1 MTTTLIEPGGAAGLA
16 AGAKAEAL
24 TKAGQGAWHDSWVVA
39 FGPDVDHLASADP
52 SCRWRAPHTA
62 LAVKGMEGSDLRL
75 ADDGRFAVLF
85 AGALTNARELQPGA
99 TQDDAARIALKM
111 VTARGAEGFSALRGP
126 FAVIAWDRRSGT
138 LLVGRDQGGLEPIFY
153 ARAGRGWL
161 LARSPDVLASQPC
174 VSSDPDPV
182 ALSEWLLG
190 WFPAVEDTTY
200 RAVKR
205 VPPGSA
211 MTFREGDATVR
222 RYWDPFPEGQ
232 PVDWLNEQDL
242 EAFEPVFARA
252 VSRSI
257 GELAPAIFLSG
268 GLDSISVALTATDLA
283 QALGMPPPLALS
295 LVFPDEASTEEP
307 IQVGVAAQLGL
318 EQSLVPFAEAVG
330 PRGLLG
336 EALALSAAYP
346 QPVWNMWA
354 PAYMPLARLAA
365 ARGRGVILTGRGGD
379 EWMTISPY
387 LLADQ
392 LKRGDFIGAVRLIR
406 MRQRSNSLSGMGN
419 AARLVW
425 RTAGRPLASAAL
437 DAIAPAT
444 WHRRRR
450 RRLLSERPDW
460 VAPDPAVRRAMD
472 DRIERWIDPARP
484 AGGFYQR
491 ESRTALRHPAV
502 THDLEETQEFGRR
515 HGLRVMHPFWD
526 VDLIELL
533 HRVPPHLLMMD
544 GRAKW
549 MLRRKIG
556 QRLPGLGLERRG
568 KTSAAHVFRGLLQ
581 REAPPAWARLGG
593 APALERMGVVRTAD
607 LAQGGQGRG
616 LIERTGGAGRLY
628 TLLNLEAWVQPR
640 V

>member
-1 MTTTLIEPGGAAGLA
+1 MTTTLSEPRLRQGGQAV
-16 AGAKAEAL
+16 
-24 TKAGQGAWHDSWVVA
+24 WHDGWLVA
-39 FGPDVDHLASADP
+39 FGPDVDHLASPEP
-52 SCRWRAPHTA
+52 SCRWRSSHSAF
-62 LAVKGMEGSDLRL
+62 AVARLEGSDLRL
-75 ADDGRFAVLF
+75 ADDEQFVVVF
-85 AGALTNARELQPGA
+85 AGLLTNAAELQPGA
-99 TQDDAARIALKM
+99 TQDDAARIALRLVKS
-111 VTARGAEGFSALRGP
+111 RGAEGFSALRGP
-126 FAVIAWDRRSGT
+126 FAVIAWDRLAGT

-161 LARSPDVLASQPC
+161 LSRSPDVLASQPG

-211 MTFREGDATVR
+211 VTYRGGDATAR
-222 RYWDPFPEGQ
+222 RYWDPFPEGE
-232 PVDWLNEQDL
+232 PVEWLREQDL
-242 EAFEPVFARA
+242 EAFEPCFAQA

-257 GELAPAIFLSG
+257 GNLAPAIFLSG
-268 GLDSISVALTATDLA
+268 GLDSISVAVTASDLA
-283 QALGMPPPLALS
+283 GTNGTQTPLALS
-295 LVFPDEASTEEP
+295 LVFPDKASTEEP
-307 IQVGVAAQLGL
+307 IQKGVAARLGL
-318 EQSLVPFAEAVG
+318 EQALVPFAEAVG

-379 EWMTISPY
+379 EWLTISPY

-392 LKRGDFIGAVRLIR
+392 LKRGDIVGAVRLIR
-406 MRQRSNSLSGMGN
+406 MRQQSNSLVGWRA

-437 DAIAPAT
+437 DAIAPAL
-444 WHRRRR
+444 WHQRRR

-472 DRIERWIDPARP
+472 ERIERWIDPARP
-484 AGGFYQR
+484 VGGFYQR
-491 ESRTALRHPAV
+491 ESLTALRHPAV
-502 THDLEETQEFGRR
+502 THDMEETQEFGRR

-544 GRAKW
+544 GRSKW

-568 KTSAAHVFRGLLQ
+568 KTSAAHVFQGLLE
-581 REAPPAWARLGG
+581 REAPPAWGRLGG

-607 LAQGGQGRG
+607 IESGRSGQG

-628 TLLNLEAWVQPR
+628 TLLNLEAWVQQR
-640 V
+640 A